1 MQTRVTRVVYPRAET
16 VEYVDWLTAIST
28 YKPVLWPALAQ
39 LADCSQPIDRW
50 VLYASR
56 DR

>member
-1 MQTRVTRVVYPRAET
+1 MQTRVTRVVYPRAEADQC
-16 VEYVDWLTAIST
+16 VDWMAATALQR
-28 YKPVLWPALAQ
+28 YWPAVAQ
-39 LADCSQPIDRW
+39 LADCSQPGDRW